1 MVTIYVIEMV
11 IEDDVVTSHIF
22 LTCSKAYEKAIELL
36 QDNYSAT
43 RLQIIKKVINDDT
56 GLTED
61 EIIYKT
67 GHLNILE
74 ENDKD

>member
-11 IEDDVVTSHIF
+11 IEDDVVISHIF
-22 LTCSKAYEKAIELL
+22 LTCSKAYDKVSELL
-36 QDNYSAT
+36 RENYSA
-43 RLQIIKKVINDDT
+43 RQLQIIKKQINDDT

-61 EIIYKT
+61 EMVYNT
-67 GHLNILE
+67 GDMNILE